1 MSLTD
6 HTCECRRKKGPAPPR
21 PIPPKRSVLKL
32 PRETVNQ
39 ELRDNEIKQSELER
53 QGVKLEKTIRELTK
67 QQQEGENI
75 DNDESAAA
83 VPAVTEGVENGVA
96 DGNPSSDADHSKA
109 GVRESLGPEAEDL
122 IIQLFELVNLKNDL
136 IRRQVRCEG
145 Y

>member
-1 MSLTD
+1 M
-6 HTCECRRKKGPAPPR
+6 
-21 PIPPKRSVLKL
+21 LKL

-75 DNDESAAA
+75 ENDESAAA
-83 VPAVTEGVENGVA
+83 APAVTEGVENGGQENGVA
-96 DGNPSSDADHSKA
+96 GGDPSSDVDHSKA

-136 IRRQVRCEG
+136 IRRQVS
-145 Y
+145 